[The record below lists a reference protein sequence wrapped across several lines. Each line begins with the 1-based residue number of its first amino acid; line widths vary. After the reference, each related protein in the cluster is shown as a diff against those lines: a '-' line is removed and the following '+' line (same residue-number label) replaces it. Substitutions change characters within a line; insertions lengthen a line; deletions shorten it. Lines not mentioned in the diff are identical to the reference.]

1 MVRLAVKS
9 GLGLSMMLEARW
21 AGSGVC
27 LVEVATVMPLVEGWV
42 LSGSK
47 SGGGDVCLSAGVE
60 RGCELATDRVAE
72 LRRRGN
78 GERGGRA
85 ERVRLLDLDV
95 ACESALVG
103 MAGKAE

>member
-1 MVRLAVKS
+1 MSCVK
-9 GLGLSMMLEARW
+9 
-21 AGSGVC
+21 AGD
-27 LVEVATVMPLVEGWV
+27 
-42 LSGSK
+42 
-47 SGGGDVCLSAGVE
+47 GDVCLSAGVE
-60 RGCELATDRVAE
+60 CGCERATDRVAE